1 MRISDWS
8 SDVCSSDLGVSGT
21 VVEVRVFNRHGI
33 DKDERAIAIEREEI
47 ERLKQDADDER
58 SILNRATFSSLK
70 ELLVGQTTS
79 AVQKGMKKG
88 EVLTEQELVDLDRS
102 DWWKLAVVEDREK
115 NALEAIKAQYEEA
128 INRIKTKNEATVDK

>member
-33 DKDERAIAIEREEI
+33 VKDERAIAIEREEI

-79 AVQKGMKKG
+79 AVPKGMKKIG
-88 EVLTEQELVDLDRS
+88 RAS
-102 DWWKLAVVEDREK
+102 CRERVC
-115 NALEAIKAQYEEA
+115 QY
-128 INRIKTKNEATVDK
+128 V